1 MAGTGAA
8 FGTFIGRE
16 NRENWTV
23 IRKQLFGPGAFLIG
37 YPREKRG
44 TRGSVQTTS
53 TKNGPSPAP
62 GPSTQV
68 AGFSSWSRFW
78 GCQPKAGFDVWR
90 NPSFLSGKNM
100 QLRAAHAYLRGRG
113 SRVELASVEET
124 VNLIAAICLGRFLKT
139 IFH

>member
-23 IRKQLFGPGAFLIG
+23 ISKQLFGPGAFLIG

-53 TKNGPSPAP
+53 IKNGPSPAP
-62 GPSTQV
+62 GPSTR
-68 AGFSSWSRFW
+68 GFPP
-78 GCQPKAGFDVWR
+78 GCAFGVSAEGKD
-90 NPSFLSGKNM
+90 STSGEIHRPFCREK
-100 QLRAAHAYLRGRG
+100 
-113 SRVELASVEET
+113 
-124 VNLIAAICLGRFLKT
+124 
-139 IFH
+139 